1 MPRHVTVQEA
11 SLALG
16 LSPDTIKRKL
26 RAGVMPGCKEPMEKG
41 ERWLVELGDDVV
53 IPETRQDTALS
64 DATAKVI
71 ANLERERD
79 ELWSEVAARR
89 REVEEL
95 HILLSRANE
104 GMRALAEAGQRQ
116 DSASASE
123 GRQAGQPL
131 HTQSDAARTPERAA
145 KLPFWKRLFAS

>member
-1 MPRHVTVQEA
+1 MARYVTVQDA

-16 LSPDTIKRKL
+16 LSPDTVKRKL
-26 RAGVMPGCKEPMEKG
+26 RAGLIPGRKEPMEKG
-41 ERWLVELGDDVV
+41 ERWLVELGDDVE
-53 IPETRQDTALS
+53 IRQARQDTALS

-95 HILLSRANE
+95 HILLSRAND
-104 GMRALAEAGQRQ
+104 GLRALAEAGQRQ
-116 DSASASE
+116 DNAASQEVA
-123 GRQAGQPL
+123 QAGQQV
-131 HTQSDAARTPERAA
+131 HTQREADRTPDRAARPS
-145 KLPFWKRLFAS
+145 FWKRLFAS